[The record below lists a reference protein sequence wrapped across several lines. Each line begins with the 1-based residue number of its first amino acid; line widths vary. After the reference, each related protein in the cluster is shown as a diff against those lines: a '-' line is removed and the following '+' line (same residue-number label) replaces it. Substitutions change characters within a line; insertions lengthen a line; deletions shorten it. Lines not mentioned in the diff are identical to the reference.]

1 MRNGREATKSGY
13 SLGSSPNAGKLCALL
28 CTDTLPPPLSFPLN
42 AAFRA
47 WGAAAP
53 GDQRDRPTKGV
64 RLIPHTP
71 FHSGSRSHIRHNVG
85 RRNHSL
91 QEVAKHHPNTPVPST
106 AEVTRCLLIEPPHS
120 VRSATVL
127 FAAANADFRKLLQ
140 KAQSTIDWSRGCNL
154 ERPER
159 CGTI

>member
-1 MRNGREATKSGY
+1 MRNGREATKLGY

-71 FHSGSRSHIRHNVG
+71 FHSGSRSHIGHYLG
-85 RRNHSL
+85 RRNHTL
-91 QEVAKHHPNTPVPST
+91 QEVARHHPNPG
-106 AEVTRCLLIEPPHS
+106 ALH
-120 VRSATVL
+120 
-127 FAAANADFRKLLQ
+127 
-140 KAQSTIDWSRGCNL
+140 SRGNTLLAYRTTAFCPQRHCFVCRS
-154 ERPER
+154 E
-159 CGTI
+159 CWFS